1 MDEKVFK
8 FNRFAIVLFIVGI
21 CVAIGGIFFLGRL
34 TAGVGRDNFDSER
47 DAEYGRR
54 MGLAAETI
62 RGIDNGLGDIQGNV
76 ARIAVAVGQ
85 GAEDLRGYAKRL
97 LDIAGEVKEM
107 EDSLSVLR
115 DRVWD
120 FLDDYGDNN
129 SDEVEAG
136 ESQYHP

>member
-1 MDEKVFK
+1 MDGKVFK
-8 FNRFAIVLFIVGI
+8 FNRFTVILFIVGI

-34 TAGVGRDNFDSER
+34 TAGIGRYNFDSER
-47 DAEYGRR
+47 DAEYGRQ

-76 ARIAVAVGQ
+76 TRIAVAVGQ
-85 GAEDLRGYAKRL
+85 GAADLRGYAKRL

-115 DRVWD
+115 DRARD
-120 FLDDYGDNN
+120 FFDDNGDNN
-129 SDEVEAG
+129 SDEVD